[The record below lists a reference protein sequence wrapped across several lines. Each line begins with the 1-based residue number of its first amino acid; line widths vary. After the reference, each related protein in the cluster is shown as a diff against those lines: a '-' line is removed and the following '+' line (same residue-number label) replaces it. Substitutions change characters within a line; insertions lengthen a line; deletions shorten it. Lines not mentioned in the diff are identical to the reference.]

1 MNYNAGCKTAM
12 ANVVQAIIVAL
23 ALLFLAPLFGF
34 TPLVALSAIIISAML
49 GLIHYEEVIH
59 LYKVDKFDFVIC
71 MVAFLG
77 VILVSMDIGL
87 MLSVSTQLILFFNYR
102 FNLLIL
108 IDYSILFAMS
118 RLDSAFLE
126 HLCMWLDLRHA
137 SLESYLKLV
146 YIETRSNIMYQH
158 TQEFLLYNLVLPFTL
173 QILYTSKKGKLW
185 IFTLRTTDPGT
196 ISFTM
201 DRYISLD

>member
-49 GLIHYEEVIH
+49 GLIPFEEVIH

>member
-1 MNYNAGCKTAM
+1 M

-49 GLIHYEEVIH
+49 GLIPFEEVIH

-146 YIETRSNIMYQH
+146 YIETRSNIKY
-158 TQEFLLYNLVLPFTL
+158 
-173 QILYTSKKGKLW
+173 
-185 IFTLRTTDPGT
+185 
-196 ISFTM
+196 
-201 DRYISLD
+201 

>member
-1 MNYNAGCKTAM
+1 M

>member
-49 GLIHYEEVIH
+49 GLIPFEEVIH

-146 YIETRSNIMYQH
+146 YIETRSNIKY
-158 TQEFLLYNLVLPFTL
+158 
-173 QILYTSKKGKLW
+173 
-185 IFTLRTTDPGT
+185 
-196 ISFTM
+196 
-201 DRYISLD
+201 